1 MIVHPPSSPDSSPH
15 RAALSQLNA
24 VSGSSLGGFGYGC
37 ALPTLVALWREKWSA
52 QPNTT
57 DPLAPFGVVTLHP
70 RAGWMA
76 AYDYG
81 GMRWSQT
88 ANYGRLPNPAM
99 PHTFLA
105 QAYDLADP

>member
-1 MIVHPPSSPDSSPH
+1 
-15 RAALSQLNA
+15 
-24 VSGSSLGGFGYGC
+24 
-37 ALPTLVALWREKWSA
+37 LPTLVALWREKWSA

-57 DPLAPFGVVTLHP
+57 DPLAPFGVVTLYP